1 MFDIGWSELLLC
13 AVVALVVIGPKDLP
27 QALRALGRLVGKAR
41 ATANEFRGHFDD
53 LMRESELDELRKQ
66 ADSLRS
72 LSSLSYDV
80 PLGSIE
86 PPTAEAATPPAP
98 EAAVAV
104 AETTAVATEAG
115 AKPEPA
121 PS

>member
-13 AVVALVVIGPKDLP
+13 AVVALVVIGPKDMP
-27 QALRALGRLVGKAR
+27 QALRALGRLLGKAR

-72 LSSLSYDV
+72 LSYDV

-86 PPTAEAATPPAP
+86 PPAAEAATPPAP
-98 EAAVAV
+98 EAVVAA
-104 AETTAVATEAG
+104 AETTAVPTEAG